1 MAEISGGIT
10 SLKGDEE
17 TVVLV
22 FCVVILRVE
31 EAIFRDA
38 DADDRDAGVE
48 VAIFGGVGVDEVAIF
63 GGVAVEEAIFCGVSV
78 DEVVIFRDADVD
90 DRDAGVEEAIFRD
103 ADADDRDAGVEVAIF
118 GAVAVEEAIFC
129 GVDVDEVAI
138 FRDAD
143 ADDRD
148 AGVEVA
154 IFGGV
159 GVDEVAIFCGAG
171 VDDSAIFG
179 GGVFGFD
186 GRRKRIAANILDE
199 YNNPSSSTSERTYA
213 EFTTRKPRSKVP
225 CYCSNCNG
233 KMIDPRTKERH
244 EQTNSLEPLNS
255 DKAPTSQELVE
266 LIDST
271 ISLEE
276 PQDTTISL
284 VEPQDTTIPLNHK
297 IRQYLLIHILIMIRM
312 RNNNMYFF
320 HVKKGQKQAHFVIL
334 LKLSKS
340 LNQLNMTRMISTL
353 VNLRHKKIL
362 LIMMITNFQVILRII
377 LILCSTYQIFHTPN
391 ISELPTDELIKGILI
406 WIMKFRSSHNIP
418 NTAIEELIQ
427 FIKIILKVCKNINP
441 ESFPNSLY
449 MLRKALGLIDRFTQ
463 FAACQKCH
471 KLYKKEDIISN
482 DDNTIMKCSH
492 VEFPNSATKRLKQCQ
507 TPLGKKIS
515 LNNSISIVPELIYPV
530 SSIQQQ
536 LSSMFKRPGFEELLR
551 HWTRRSVIDNVLS
564 DIYDGQIWQ
573 NLKESN
579 EQGSNNFFRPDKADT
594 HLGLMINLDW
604 FQPYEGTIYSTG
616 VIYAIICNLPRDVR
630 FKPENMLI
638 LGILPGPNEVK
649 LHRVNHYLSP
659 IITELESLWEGV
671 ILNRTYE
678 CPNGKDIRAALI
690 IASCDIPGARKLCGH
705 ISALASCHR
714 CEKRANNRNF
724 GGMADMSDWFI
735 MKDPVEHRQK
745 ALEWRRCKSNAERE
759 RFVKENGVRWS
770 EILRLPYFDPIRF
783 VVVDPMHCLFLGIAK
798 WITKRIWIDE
808 GVLTEKDLQSI
819 QKKMDEFK
827 VPSDLGR
834 IPGKIHCGEGFSN
847 FTADQWRNFFLI
859 YATVALWNHLPG
871 KDRKILTY
879 FVRVCTILVRR
890 IVEINDMKEA
900 HELLIKIIKLI
911 EECYG
916 EEKIMPNLHLSL
928 HLCECSYDYGPL
940 YSFWCFSFERM
951 NGLLGSLPNSHRQIE
966 PELMRRLMTEAQIND
981 IINSSSSEVIGLELL
996 DKRPSVGSLS
1006 EFPTDEMYR
1015 FLMNSRNISESPIT
1029 GCEEFPG
1036 KFLALQ
1042 SKDIHLEEQIYDLLI
1057 EYYEDTYVD
1066 SIFRKPFTENLPN
1079 STIIINRA
1087 NRYGKC
1093 QICAETFGSA
1103 AATRHIKSSFVLA
1116 KFINRDGNSV
1126 DTYPGQIQFFFEHS
1140 VHLSSRNL
1148 THKLAYIKWYK
1159 PANLTSRFHFSID
1172 DDVETCNV
1180 ELWEDNFY
1188 PSSRDNIIPI
1198 HNILGRFIPVKYKKS
1213 DRSNAREY
1221 LAVIPINRKF
1231 HLR

>member
-1 MAEISGGIT
+1 MN
-10 SLKGDEE
+10 K
-17 TVVLV
+17 
-22 FCVVILRVE
+22 
-31 EAIFRDA
+31 
-38 DADDRDAGVE
+38 
-48 VAIFGGVGVDEVAIF
+48 
-63 GGVAVEEAIFCGVSV
+63 
-78 DEVVIFRDADVD
+78 
-90 DRDAGVEEAIFRD
+90 
-103 ADADDRDAGVEVAIF
+103 
-118 GAVAVEEAIFC
+118 
-129 GVDVDEVAI
+129 
-138 FRDAD
+138 
-143 ADDRD
+143 
-148 AGVEVA
+148 
-154 IFGGV
+154 
-159 GVDEVAIFCGAG
+159 
-171 VDDSAIFG
+171 
-179 GGVFGFD
+179 

-284 VEPQDTTIPLNHK
+284 VEPQDTTIPLVEPQDTTISIDTYSDNDTYEEQ
-297 IRQYLLIHILIMIRM
+297 QYVFLPR
-312 RNNNMYFF
+312 
-320 HVKKGQKQAHFVIL
+320 KKR
-334 LKLSKS
+334 SK
-340 LNQLNMTRMISTL
+340 TGT
-353 VNLRHKKIL
+353 LRH
-362 LIMMITNFQVILRII
+362 ITEVEQVAESTEYDTDDIYTSESSAQEDSPNNDDNEFSSNFENYSHPMFDIPDI
-377 LILCSTYQIFHTPN
+377 SDTPN

-616 VIYAIICNLPRDVR
+616 VIYAIICNLPQDVR

-659 IITELESLWEGV
+659 IITELESLWKGV
-671 ILNRTYE
+671 NLNRTNE

-745 ALEWRRCKSNAERE
+745 ALEW
-759 RFVKENGVRWS
+759 
-770 EILRLPYFDPIRF
+770 
-783 VVVDPMHCLFLGIAK
+783 
-798 WITKRIWIDE
+798 
-808 GVLTEKDLQSI
+808 
-819 QKKMDEFK
+819 
-827 VPSDLGR
+827 
-834 IPGKIHCGEGFSN
+834 
-847 FTADQWRNFFLI
+847 
-859 YATVALWNHLPG
+859 
-871 KDRKILTY
+871 
-879 FVRVCTILVRR
+879 
-890 IVEINDMKEA
+890 
-900 HELLIKIIKLI
+900 
-911 EECYG
+911 
-916 EEKIMPNLHLSL
+916 
-928 HLCECSYDYGPL
+928 
-940 YSFWCFSFERM
+940 
-951 NGLLGSLPNSHRQIE
+951 
-966 PELMRRLMTEAQIND
+966 
-981 IINSSSSEVIGLELL
+981 
-996 DKRPSVGSLS
+996 
-1006 EFPTDEMYR
+1006 
-1015 FLMNSRNISESPIT
+1015 
-1029 GCEEFPG
+1029 
-1036 KFLALQ
+1036 
-1042 SKDIHLEEQIYDLLI
+1042 
-1057 EYYEDTYVD
+1057 
-1066 SIFRKPFTENLPN
+1066 
-1079 STIIINRA
+1079 
-1087 NRYGKC
+1087 
-1093 QICAETFGSA
+1093 
-1103 AATRHIKSSFVLA
+1103 
-1116 KFINRDGNSV
+1116 
-1126 DTYPGQIQFFFEHS
+1126 
-1140 VHLSSRNL
+1140 
-1148 THKLAYIKWYK
+1148 
-1159 PANLTSRFHFSID
+1159 
-1172 DDVETCNV
+1172 
-1180 ELWEDNFY
+1180 
-1188 PSSRDNIIPI
+1188 
-1198 HNILGRFIPVKYKKS
+1198 
-1213 DRSNAREY
+1213 
-1221 LAVIPINRKF
+1221 
-1231 HLR
+1231 